1 MNYFRLIHFTS
12 FLSFLSILGH
22 TSAQTP
28 TSLHGVVV
36 DAETGEALSFVTV
49 MLSSRSA
56 GASTDT
62 LGQFSF
68 QAAPIA
74 GDSLQV
80 NYVGYLS
87 QSLALNGKSEQ
98 FFSVK
103 LIPVSRILEEVVITS
118 DPSPGKT
125 LMKKVLAHSHQNDPS
140 QLDRLDARRWTRSEV
155 SALDPQVASDPSS
168 KTAVRG
174 GMLFGSRVRA
184 FEKVRPADDTLR
196 GQTPLFF
203 AEKLGTYILINHPFT
218 ENERVIAIKT
228 TGLESDKMLEP
239 LARWDA
245 GSVNLYDARVMLFSK
260 AFVSPI
266 GPEAMYFYDFYIVD
280 STDLPN
286 GFHTI
291 ILQPIP
297 KVWHG
302 NVFTGRITVEDSAY
316 ALIAADLRLSKDAN
330 LNYIESLALH
340 QTFQP
345 AVDHTNGRTVLV
357 PYESALTLRYEAG
370 LDLLGIPLP
379 ANADGRRLISRMSA
393 IFDSVRVNDPN
404 GTAVAAGGMV
414 SSVRSQDSGASDD
427 FWKQSRPD
435 SLSNHE
441 VAIYRMADALR
452 NDPKQQFKDKL
463 FSTLGT
469 GAYYIHDKVYLGPI
483 GTLVS
488 LNHIEGARFRVGFRT
503 QEGFSKNV
511 GLYGHVAYGT
521 RDKQFKGG
529 FGLKYLWNT
538 RPYAKTEVHT
548 ESDYNAIAQWYDE
561 IDADGFINSL
571 LRKNVPYNQTYQT
584 QLTLSHDQ
592 QMGANCFVK
601 GGLAYRTISPSF
613 DFNYPNPDFIGY
625 DITPQE
631 PRAAHRI
638 FVSQASVA
646 LRFAWHERS
655 RLFDYERLP
664 TGSKFP
670 TMSLI
675 YTQGF
680 RFAGADFVFQKL
692 NIEIFHTTLLTPKAA
707 LIWNLDA
714 GKIYG
719 TLPSLLLQVP
729 RGNNTYVM
737 SRYVFNTMQPYEF
750 AADHYVSLQSRLAMG
765 GMLLDRVPLMQ
776 KLGWRERL
784 TFNAFWGDLS
794 LKNRDFNKAQMLI
807 APNNSPFME
816 AGIGVENIFHLFS
829 IDYIKRLNY
838 LTSPGAAGN
847 RSGVFLGMKVVF

>member
-1 MNYFRLIHFTS
+1 MMYSRLFVPASLIS
-12 FLSFLSILGH
+12 FLLMVGLV
-22 TSAQTP
+22 SAQTP
-28 TSLHGVVV
+28 ITFRGVVM
-36 DAETGEALSFVTV
+36 DAETGTPLSFATV
-49 MLSSRSA
+49 ALNSRTA
-56 GASTDT
+56 GALTDT
-62 LGQFSF
+62 LGRFSF
-68 QAAPIA
+68 RATPIA
-74 GDSLQV
+74 GDSLQIT
-80 NYVGYLS
+80 YVGYS
-87 QSLALNGKSEQ
+87 TQSFALNDKSEQ
-98 FFSVK
+98 VFHIK
-103 LIPVSRILEEVVITS
+103 LSAATGLLDEVVITA

-125 LMKKVLAHSHQNDPS
+125 LMKKVLARNRQNNPARFE
-140 QLDRLDARRWTRSEV
+140 RLDARRWTRSEV
-155 SALDPQVASDPSS
+155 SALDPIAASDPSN
-168 KTAVRG
+168 KTAARG

-203 AEKLGTYILINHPFT
+203 AEKLGNYTLINHPFT
-218 ENERVIAIKT
+218 ENERTIAVKI

-245 GSVNLYDARVMLFSK
+245 GSVNMYDARVMLFSK

-266 GPEAMYFYDFYIVD
+266 GPEALSFYDFYIVD
-280 STDLPN
+280 STTLPN
-286 GFHTI
+286 GYHSI

-302 NVFTGRITVEDSAY
+302 NVFTGRIAVEDSAY

-330 LNYIESLALH
+330 LNYIESLSLH

-345 AVDHTNGRTVLV
+345 AFDYANGRTAMV
-357 PYESALTLRYEAG
+357 PYESTLTLRYEAG

-379 ANADGRRLISRMSA
+379 ANADSKRLISRMSA
-393 IFDSVRVNDPN
+393 VFDSVRVNDPKSN
-404 GTAVAAGGMV
+404 AVTAGGMV
-414 SSVRSQDSGASDD
+414 STVRSQDSGASDG
-427 FWKQSRPD
+427 FWNQNRPD
-435 SLSNHE
+435 SLSSHE
-441 VAIYRMADALR
+441 VAIYRMADAIR
-452 NDPKQQFKDKL
+452 NDPRQRFKDQL
-463 FSTLGT
+463 FSTIGT

-488 LNHIEGARFRVGFRT
+488 FNKIEGARLRVGFRT

-511 GLYGHVAYGT
+511 GLNGHVAYGT
-521 RDKQFKGG
+521 RDKQFKGSLG
-529 FGLKYLWNT
+529 VKYLWNT
-538 RPYAKTEVHT
+538 QPYAKTEVHAG
-548 ESDYNAIAQWYDE
+548 SDYNAISQWYDE

-571 LRKNVPYNQTYQT
+571 LRKNVPYYQTFQT

-592 QMGANCFVK
+592 QMGANWFVK

-613 DFNYPNPDFIGY
+613 DFNYPNPDFRGN
-625 DITPQE
+625 DITPSE
-631 PRAAHRI
+631 PTAAHSI
-638 FVSQASVA
+638 PVAQASVA

-655 RLFDYERLP
+655 RIFDYERLP

-670 TMSLI
+670 SIALI

-680 RFAGADFVFQKL
+680 RFSGADFVFEKL
-692 NIEIFHTTLLTPKAA
+692 NIDISHTTRLTPKAA

-714 GKIYG
+714 GKIFG

-729 RGNNTYVM
+729 RGNDAYVM

-750 AADHYVSLQSRLAMG
+750 AADRYLSLQTRLALG
-765 GMLLDRVPLMQ
+765 GMLFDRVPLLQ

-784 TFNAFWGDLS
+784 TFNTFWGDLS
-794 LKNRDFNKAQMLI
+794 QSNHDFNEAQQLI
-807 APNNSPFME
+807 APNKKPFME

-829 IDYIKRLNY
+829 IDYVKRLNY
-838 LTSPGAAGN
+838 LDSPGAAGN

>member
-1 MNYFRLIHFTS
+1 MMYSRLLTSTSLIS
-12 FLSFLSILGH
+12 FLLMVGFF
-22 TSAQTP
+22 SAQTP
-28 TSLHGVVV
+28 ATLRGVVV
-36 DAETGEALSFVTV
+36 DAETGDALSFVTV
-49 MLSSRSA
+49 ALSSRSA
-56 GASTDT
+56 GALTDT
-62 LGQFSF
+62 LGRFSF
-68 QAAPIA
+68 RATPIA

-80 NYVGYLS
+80 TYVGYSS
-87 QSLALNGKSEQ
+87 QSFALNGKPEQ
-98 FFSVK
+98 IFHIK
-103 LIPVSRILEEVVITS
+103 LSAVTGLLEEVVITA

-125 LMKKVLAHSHQNDPS
+125 LMKKVLAHNHQNDPA
-140 QLDRLDARRWTRSEV
+140 QLGRLDARRWTRSEV

-174 GMLFGSRVRA
+174 GMLFRSRVRA

-203 AEKLGTYILINHPFT
+203 AEKLGTYTLINHPFT

-266 GPEAMYFYDFYIVD
+266 GPEALSFYDFYIVD
-280 STDLPN
+280 STNLPN
-286 GFHTI
+286 GYHTI

-379 ANADGRRLISRMSA
+379 ANADSRRLISRMSA
-393 IFDSVRVNDPN
+393 VFDSVRVNDPN

-414 SSVRSQDSGASDD
+414 SNARSQDSGASDD

-452 NDPKQQFKDKL
+452 NDPRQQFKDKL

-469 GAYYIHDKVYLGPI
+469 GAYYIRDKVYLGPI

-488 LNHIEGARFRVGFRT
+488 LNPIEGARFRVGFRT

-529 FGLKYLWNT
+529 FGVKYLWNT
-538 RPYAKTEVHT
+538 QPYAKTEVHAG
-548 ESDYNAIAQWYDE
+548 SDYNAIAQWYDE

-571 LRKNVPYNQTYQT
+571 LRKNVPYYQTFQT

-592 QMGANCFVK
+592 QIGANWFVK

-613 DFNYPNPDFIGY
+613 DFNYPNPDFMGN
-625 DITPQE
+625 DITPRE
-631 PRAAHRI
+631 SIAVHSIPVAE
-638 FVSQASVA
+638 ASVA

-655 RLFDYERLP
+655 RIFDYERLP

-670 TMSLI
+670 SIALI

-692 NIEIFHTTLLTPKAA
+692 NIDISHTTRLTPKAA
-707 LIWNLDA
+707 LIWNFDA
-714 GKIYG
+714 GKIFG
-719 TLPSLLLQVP
+719 SLPSLLLQVP
-729 RGNNTYVM
+729 RGNDAYVM

-750 AADHYVSLQSRLAMG
+750 AADRYLSLQTRLALG
-765 GMLLDRVPLMQ
+765 GMLFDRVPLLQ

-794 LKNRDFNKAQMLI
+794 PGNRDFNKAQQLI
-807 APNNSPFME
+807 APNKKPFME

-829 IDYIKRLNY
+829 IDYVKRLNY
-838 LTSPGAAGN
+838 LNSPGAAGN